1 MLATNNKQSLYK
13 QKLTKPEE
21 ISKEPGVQILYSRL
35 KLKNVQEILIDKSR
49 ESIQLMFE
57 AFVKEHLSDDAEIVK
72 NKLIFYCLLK
82 TEGDVMTELRD
93 YHRAIQAYK

>member
-1 MLATNNKQSLYK
+1 
-13 QKLTKPEE
+13 
-21 ISKEPGVQILYSRL
+21 
-35 KLKNVQEILIDKSR
+35 
-49 ESIQLMFE
+49 MFE